1 MDCLKLVDLNSWPL
15 VTLKLNSNSF
25 HPEKDTGFEDALM
38 SKMRTKLELDLSS
51 MLAGHWRQWRPSVH
65 YVEEERD

>member
-1 MDCLKLVDLNSWPL
+1 
-15 VTLKLNSNSF
+15 LKLNSNSF